1 MLDYHDR
8 EWGVPSHDDRHLFEM
23 LVLEGAQAGLSW
35 ATVLARREHYR
46 RALDGFDAERVAGYD
61 ERRLA
66 SLLAD
71 PGLIRNR
78 LKIASLVKN
87 ARAVVAIRS
96 QRGSFAAYLWD
107 WVDGRPVVNRPRTAA
122 GVAVRSELS
131 DRVSA
136 DLRRR
141 GCSFVGPTIVHSYL
155 QAVGVIDDHL
165 AACPAKPGVTPT
177 AERASIPACRSNPPR
192 PLT

>member
-1 MLDYHDR
+1 M
-8 EWGVPSHDDRHLFEM
+8 
-23 LVLEGAQAGLSW
+23 
-35 ATVLARREHYR
+35 
-46 RALDGFDAERVAGYD
+46 AGYD

-66 SLLAD
+66 TLLAD

-78 LKIASLVKN
+78 LKIASLVTN

-165 AACPAKPGVTPT
+165 AGCPAKGLS
-177 AERASIPACRSNPPR
+177 EQGS
-192 PLT
+192 